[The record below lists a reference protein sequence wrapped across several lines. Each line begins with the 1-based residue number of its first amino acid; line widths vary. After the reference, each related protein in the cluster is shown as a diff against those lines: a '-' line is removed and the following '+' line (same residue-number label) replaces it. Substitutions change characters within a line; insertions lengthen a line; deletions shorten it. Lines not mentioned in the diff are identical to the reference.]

1 MNKIL
6 LMGRLTR
13 DPEVRY
19 SQNGGNQT
27 AVARFSLAVDR
38 RFKRQNEPE
47 TDFFN
52 CTAFGRQGEF
62 VEKYL
67 KQGTKILLT
76 GRVQNDNY
84 TNKNGEKVYSVQI
97 IAEEIEF
104 AESKSSQSGQPS
116 MAAPAAP
123 TASVPEMPNPQEAAD
138 DGFINIPNGIE
149 EELPFN
155 TTH

>member
-1 MNKIL
+1 MNKVI

-13 DPEVRY
+13 DPEMRV
-19 SQNGGNQT
+19 SQGDNSLNI
-27 AVARFSLAVDR
+27 AKFSLAVDR
-38 RFKRQNEPE
+38 RFQKNGEKE

-52 CTAFGRQGEF
+52 CTAFGKQADF
-62 VEKYL
+62 VDRYL
-67 KQGTKILLT
+67 KQGTKILLV

-104 AESKSSQSGQPS
+104 AESKNSGGGAPS
-116 MAAPAAP
+116 DRPDPNAAAAG
-123 TASVPEMPNPQEAAD
+123 
-138 DGFINIPNGIE
+138 DGFMNIPDGID

-155 TTH
+155 

>member
-13 DPEVRY
+13 DPETRY
-19 SQNGGNQT
+19 SQGDSST
-27 AVARFSLAVDR
+27 AIARFSLAVDR
-38 RFKRQNEPE
+38 RFKRQGDPDA
-47 TDFFN
+47 DFFN
-52 CTAFGRQGEF
+52 CTAFGRQAEF

-67 KQGTKILLT
+67 KQGTKILLS

-104 AESKSSQSGQPS
+104 AESKSNQVGGGFQPS
-116 MAAPAAP
+116 KPDP
-123 TASVPEMPNPQEAAD
+123 GQAAD
-138 DGFINIPNGIE
+138 DGFLNIPNGIE